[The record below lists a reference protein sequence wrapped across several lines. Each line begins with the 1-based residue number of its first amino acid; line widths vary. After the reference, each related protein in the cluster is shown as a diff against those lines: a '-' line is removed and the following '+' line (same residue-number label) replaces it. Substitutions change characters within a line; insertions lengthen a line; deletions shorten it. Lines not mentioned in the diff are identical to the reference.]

1 MSCGVLS
8 IEGASPSQVYDSIF
22 PIFAAYN
29 YRDLKR
35 SHIVLAT
42 IIAVLILDQWL
53 KVWIKLNLSYGEGF
67 DILGLSWAKIHFV
80 ENPGMAF
87 GITLGGE
94 VGKLILSSFRIVM
107 VGVLI
112 YIIRGFI
119 KNKESIGFLI
129 SFALIIAGAIGN
141 IVDSAFYGIL
151 FSEST
156 FHGAPATFMPAEG
169 GYESFLHGRVVD
181 MFHFPLID
189 TVLPQWV
196 PLWGGERFEFFR
208 PVFNVADAAISVGVI
223 SIILFH
229 RRFFTADSSTTKE
242 DQPTTIETSS

>member
-1 MSCGVLS
+1 LNV
-8 IEGASPSQVYDSIF
+8 IF
-22 PIFAAYN
+22 LFLQDKHAN
-29 YRDLKR
+29 LKR
-35 SHIVLAT
+35 SHIVILT
-42 IIAVLILDQWL
+42 IILVLIADQWL

-94 VGKLILSSFRIVM
+94 IGKLILSSFRIVM
-107 VGVLI
+107 VGVLL
-112 YIIRGFI
+112 YIMRGFI
-119 KNKESIGFLI
+119 QSKESVGFLI

-141 IVDSAFYGIL
+141 IIDSAFYGVL

-156 FHGAPATFMPAEG
+156 FHGQPAIFMPPEG

-189 TVLPQWV
+189 TVLPKWV
-196 PLWGGERFEFFR
+196 PGWGGERFEFFR
-208 PVFNVADAAISVGVI
+208 PVFNVADSAISVGVAC
-223 SIILFH
+223 IILFH
-229 RRFFTADSSTTKE
+229 RRFFVSEPKTVSGTTANTTT
-242 DQPTTIETSS
+242 DV